1 MENFYKVAEEISKRS
16 AEKSLTLGD
25 IEEIISACFPEE
37 EINCYPGNP
46 TDKCCPKAIFISLNG
61 KIAKGKGH
69 LKFADLFDNLIRHLQ
84 GHCHGTTKQIAI
96 ITDTWEATVYEH
108 WEGNI
113 NTMRKEG
120 ISIESYL
127 LLHGRPPLRIDI
139 KELWSE
145 MK

>member
-1 MENFYKVAEEISKRS
+1 MGNFYKLAEEISKCS
-16 AEKSLTLGD
+16 TEKGLTLAD
-25 IEEIISACFPEE
+25 IEEIISTCFPQE
-37 EINCYPGNP
+37 EINCYPAGP
-46 TDKCCPKAIFISLNG
+46 TEKCFSKAVFISLNG

-69 LKFADLFDNLIRHLQ
+69 LKFSELFDTLIRHVQ
-84 GHCHGTTKQIAI
+84 GNCHGTTKQIAI
-96 ITDTWEATVYEH
+96 ITDTWEATTYEH

-139 KELWSE
+139 KETWSE